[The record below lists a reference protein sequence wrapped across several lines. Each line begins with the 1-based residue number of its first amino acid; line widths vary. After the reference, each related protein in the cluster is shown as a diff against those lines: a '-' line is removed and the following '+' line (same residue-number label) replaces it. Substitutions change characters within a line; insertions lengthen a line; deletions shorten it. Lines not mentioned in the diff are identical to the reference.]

1 MLKKLQSKWKVSGW
15 RFALIL
21 ITFTLGGSLCG
32 WLGRKLLLLTGLE
45 KNIGWFIL
53 YIILISLL
61 WPICV
66 IVLSIFTGQ
75 YMFFKIYIK
84 KIFSRFSS
92 KKKKK
97 TQAEPAKPY
106 LQVDREAMRPVL
118 FLIFRT
124 IHW

>member
-92 KKKKK
+92 KKKQKS
-97 TQAEPAKPY
+97 QAEPA
-106 LQVDREAMRPVL
+106 
-118 FLIFRT
+118 
-124 IHW
+124 